1 MHLVLVQVTLSL
13 KANLARL
20 AWSYLI
26 VSVLKRSAIM
36 VIFYTAFN
44 QVILN
49 FRIRFFNPLSAFSSL
64 QKIHFVL

>member
-1 MHLVLVQVTLSL
+1 
-13 KANLARL
+13 
-20 AWSYLI
+20 
-26 VSVLKRSAIM
+26 M

-64 QKIHFVL
+64 QKATLLCHAVLLAGVWFALILAQVNNVAA